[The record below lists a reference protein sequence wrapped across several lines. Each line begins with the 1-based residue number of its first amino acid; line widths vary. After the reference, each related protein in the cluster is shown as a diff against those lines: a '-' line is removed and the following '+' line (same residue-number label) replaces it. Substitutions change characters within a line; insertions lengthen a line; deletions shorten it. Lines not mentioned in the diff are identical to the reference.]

1 MPSKVI
7 TREFMRQDHQ
17 SDKVVLVSSMRI
29 TVTLDDDVAEAV
41 RSLMRTSGKTFGQVL
56 SQLAR
61 RGLTARNESG
71 SRNGLPTFSVSANA
85 PMIPSRRASALLAD
99 K

>member
-1 MPSKVI
+1 
-7 TREFMRQDHQ
+7 
-17 SDKVVLVSSMRI
+17 MRI

-41 RSLMRTSGKTFGQVL
+41 RSLMRTSGKPPGQVL

-61 RGLTARNESG
+61 RGLAATEFG
-71 SRNGLPTFSVSANA
+71 TRNGLPTFRVSANA
-85 PMIPSRRASALLAD
+85 PTIPSRRASTLLAE

>member
-1 MPSKVI
+1 
-7 TREFMRQDHQ
+7 MRT
-17 SDKVVLVSSMRI
+17 

-41 RSLMRTSGKTFGQVL
+41 RSLMRTSGRTLGQVL

-61 RGLTARNESG
+61 RGLAATEFG
-71 SRNGLPTFSVSANA
+71 TRNGLPIFRVSANA
-85 PMIPSRRASALLAD
+85 PMIPSRRASALLGD